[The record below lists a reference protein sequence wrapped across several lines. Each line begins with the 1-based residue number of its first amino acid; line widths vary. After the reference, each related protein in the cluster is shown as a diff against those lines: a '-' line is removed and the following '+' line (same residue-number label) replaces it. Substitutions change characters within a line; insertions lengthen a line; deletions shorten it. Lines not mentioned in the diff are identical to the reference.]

1 MSTATRLIN
10 AQSSLDT
17 DAEFRTDML
26 AIHNALIATGGLV
39 QTADTG
45 QTDFTVNTR
54 AAGGYTVYRFNDAS
68 QGAYPLFLKIVWTP
82 SASVRAALTIDVGTG
97 SNGSGTITG
106 AFRSGIIF
114 SCSNNGATTDLAD
127 NYVSVGEGY
136 LYIALNIW
144 ASAPT
149 ANNRAAIFF
158 IERSTDESGVVHPE
172 EGVTIFAT
180 GNNSRSYSMHPT
192 GFTVIGPAASGSP
205 FLHILNAAFWDDL
218 ASSDLGLMPVPYM
231 MRAKMRYHRMVGIK
245 AGRLSY
251 AAAVDATH
259 LGATRKFMPLES
271 NWYWDS
277 SAGWNN
283 VAVSAPGPAFAIPW
297 V

>member
-1 MSTATRLIN
+1 MSTATRLVN

-26 AIHNALIATGGLV
+26 AIHNALIAAGGLI
-39 QTADTG
+39 QTSDTG
-45 QTDFTVNTR
+45 QTDFTANTR
-54 AAGGYTVYRFNDAS
+54 AAGGYTVYRFNDAN
-68 QGAYPLFLKIVWTP
+68 QGAYPLFLKITWTTAGTTRP
-82 SASVRAALTIDVGTG
+82 NMTIDVGTG

-106 AFRSGIIF
+106 VIRSSILFGCAN
-114 SCSNNGATTDLAD
+114 SGAATDLAD

-136 LYIALNIW
+136 LYMVLNIYA
-144 ASAPT
+144 AS

-180 GNNSRSYSMHPT
+180 GNNTRAYSVHPT
-192 GFTVIGPAASGSP
+192 GFIGTGPAASGSP

-218 ASSDLGLMPVPYM
+218 VSADLGLMPVPYM

-245 AGRLSY
+245 SGRLSY
-251 AAAVDATH
+251 AVAVDATH

-271 NWYWDS
+271 YWYWDS